1 MALACVLDA
10 SAAVRLILA
19 DPAAAD
25 LAERVGGAAL
35 VLAPE
40 LMLSELA
47 NTLWKLQRAD
57 RLNDLDPQELL
68 AEALALACHLN
79 HPVYDCLYLA
89 LARAGSGQ
97 PDQQRSAPERPGRK
111 GVALSPGD
119 TSSRPH
125 PPLEL
130 LQHPIKLAAERSRS
144 EAGGSNCIETIP
156 RSRLLHLD
164 VGMHLIKNSGIYPSS
179 SKCYPQNAL
188 TIV

>member
-35 VLAPE
+35 VLALE

-68 AEALALACHLN
+68 AEARELVDRLEPDRHLQAEALALACHLN

-89 LARAGSGQ
+89 LARREAASLISS
-97 PDQQRSAPERPGRK
+97 DRRLN
-111 GVALSPGD
+111 AL
-119 TSSRPH
+119 
-125 PPLEL
+125 
-130 LQHPIKLAAERSRS
+130 AERVL
-144 EAGGSNCIETIP
+144 P
-156 RSRLLHLD
+156 
-164 VGMHLIKNSGIYPSS
+164 
-179 SKCYPQNAL
+179 
-188 TIV
+188 

>member
-25 LAERVGGAAL
+25 LADRVGGAAL

-40 LMLSELA
+40 LMLNELA

-57 RLNDLDPQELL
+57 RLNNLHPQELL

-89 LARAGSGQ
+89 LARREAASLISS
-97 PDQQRSAPERPGRK
+97 DRRLN
-111 GVALSPGD
+111 AL
-119 TSSRPH
+119 
-125 PPLEL
+125 
-130 LQHPIKLAAERSRS
+130 AERVL
-144 EAGGSNCIETIP
+144 P
-156 RSRLLHLD
+156 
-164 VGMHLIKNSGIYPSS
+164 
-179 SKCYPQNAL
+179 
-188 TIV
+188 

>member
-40 LMLSELA
+40 LMVTELA

-68 AEALALACHLN
+68 AEARELVDRLEPDRHLQAEALALACHLN

-89 LARAGSGQ
+89 LARREAASLISS
-97 PDQQRSAPERPGRK
+97 DRRLN
-111 GVALSPGD
+111 AL
-119 TSSRPH
+119 
-125 PPLEL
+125 
-130 LQHPIKLAAERSRS
+130 AERVL
-144 EAGGSNCIETIP
+144 P
-156 RSRLLHLD
+156 
-164 VGMHLIKNSGIYPSS
+164 
-179 SKCYPQNAL
+179 
-188 TIV
+188 

>member
-40 LMLSELA
+40 LMLTELA

-57 RLNDLDPQELL
+57 RLNDLDPQALLAEARELVDRL
-68 AEALALACHLN
+68 EPDRHLQAEALALACHLN

-89 LARAGSGQ
+89 LARREAASLISS
-97 PDQQRSAPERPGRK
+97 DRRLN
-111 GVALSPGD
+111 AL
-119 TSSRPH
+119 
-125 PPLEL
+125 
-130 LQHPIKLAAERSRS
+130 AERVL
-144 EAGGSNCIETIP
+144 P
-156 RSRLLHLD
+156 
-164 VGMHLIKNSGIYPSS
+164 
-179 SKCYPQNAL
+179 
-188 TIV
+188 

>member
-40 LMLSELA
+40 LMLTELA
-47 NTLWKLQRAD
+47 NTLWKLRRAD

-68 AEALALACHLN
+68 AEARELVDRLEPDRHLQAEALALACHLN

-89 LARAGSGQ
+89 LARREAAS
-97 PDQQRSAPERPGRK
+97 
-111 GVALSPGD
+111 LI
-119 TSSRPH
+119 SSDR
-125 PPLEL
+125 
-130 LQHPIKLAAERSRS
+130 
-144 EAGGSNCIETIP
+144 
-156 RSRLLHLD
+156 RL
-164 VGMHLIKNSGIYPSS
+164 
-179 SKCYPQNAL
+179 NAL
-188 TIV
+188 AKRVLP

>member
-47 NTLWKLQRAD
+47 NTLWKLRRAD

-68 AEALALACHLN
+68 AEARELVDRLEPDRHLQAEALALACHLN

-89 LARAGSGQ
+89 LARREATSLISS
-97 PDQQRSAPERPGRK
+97 DQRLN
-111 GVALSPGD
+111 AL
-119 TSSRPH
+119 
-125 PPLEL
+125 
-130 LQHPIKLAAERSRS
+130 AERVL
-144 EAGGSNCIETIP
+144 P
-156 RSRLLHLD
+156 
-164 VGMHLIKNSGIYPSS
+164 
-179 SKCYPQNAL
+179 
-188 TIV
+188 

>member
-47 NTLWKLQRAD
+47 NTLWKLRRAD

-68 AEALALACHLN
+68 AEARELVDRLEPDRHLQAEALALACHLN

-89 LARAGSGQ
+89 LARREAASLISG
-97 PDQQRSAPERPGRK
+97 DRRLN
-111 GVALSPGD
+111 AL
-119 TSSRPH
+119 
-125 PPLEL
+125 
-130 LQHPIKLAAERSRS
+130 AERVL
-144 EAGGSNCIETIP
+144 P
-156 RSRLLHLD
+156 
-164 VGMHLIKNSGIYPSS
+164 
-179 SKCYPQNAL
+179 
-188 TIV
+188 